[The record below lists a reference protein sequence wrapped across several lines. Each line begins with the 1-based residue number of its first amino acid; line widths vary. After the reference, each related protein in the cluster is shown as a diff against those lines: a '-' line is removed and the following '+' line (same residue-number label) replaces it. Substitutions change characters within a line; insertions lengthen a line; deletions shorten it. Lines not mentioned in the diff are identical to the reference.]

1 MSTAKEAKECYI
13 STLADLTFNSKPL
26 INVLTMLAEE
36 NIAHAPVIVEAIESH
51 LIKGPVDVKLPAL
64 YLIDCIIKNIGGT
77 YKTLLSQNIVSI
89 FCHVFQVVNEKTRG
103 EMFKLRQTWNEELQ
117 KSKLCELDVKV
128 KQLDPAWPIVM
139 SQLTNNIHLN
149 PKFLH
154 NSAIPKKSPPI
165 TIPSQTQMSIIT
177 NRDLDTIEMQK
188 NFIIKQ
194 KQLLELERMKLELE
208 LLQQQVKLQQQQQ
221 QPTVEGAPTQATSA
235 SDETPKLSKSQNI
248 LLKPEVAKQLANTT
262 AATIAKGKSSSTS
275 TAAGHKSHE
284 PMVSVVTNITPRIAP
299 VNSALL
305 AAATSRPIR
314 DPRLLRHQ
322 SNTANSA
329 TNSTSTTMSN
339 LPLTVNTNVLLESKI
354 SNSNNSTTTAETF
367 SSNNKSLSSKV
378 SVREHHRT
386 TEPRLV
392 KDNNVVVQHQS
403 NANSTS
409 TRSNK
414 QLSQSPSKKSSTV
427 GLKQSFASSDSP
439 SPTKTSKSNR
449 AGSKSSSFSSGSSC
463 GGSSTSLLDSPS
475 KKSISGSSKGVESKA
490 ARSLVVSSLKH
501 KKKEISSSS
510 GSNLP
515 VRSEKK
521 KVSVKRFSSDK
532 IEKESKPSS
541 STVKRDNSPT
551 SLFKE
556 VKGSKSRN
564 YIRRNR
570 QTSLSPEPVSMDV
583 DLRANTVPP
592 EKQPRLQVDIVEE
605 KVNLGSTAD
614 LTTPGMDVDLRQLPA
629 IISKKRSSTESSE
642 ATSAKKSKME
652 VFDELFGNEDTD
664 LRQLPTVVV
673 SSPKIQDRPPTP
685 PPPIISSKS
694 KNDLEDSPDVK
705 IVSPKS
711 SNLDLV
717 REKLANATI
726 RNKMNSSKF
735 TIAGEQRKSLKLRPH
750 QSNEDIDLRTNPED
764 SFNKIIISPAD
775 EQCIKTGNMT
785 KEQETALMNKI
796 LAQIESQKLK
806 EAKRTEE
813 NTGNI
818 SLQPISDDELE
829 ADFSGSSDEDTTS
842 FRSNFYSDKDERV
855 PPPAPHI
862 NSGDNFGIFP
872 RSTIDVRRN
881 VWRGG
886 RPRRG
891 TMPGRGMRMMRPP
904 GPPENWM
911 RPNGPWRPMVSGF
924 GKPPPAFNPESMDID
939 NVKTSIDM
947 FDQNSNQ
954 GMPPTQEMPE
964 IMIVD
969 CANQDNIK
977 CIVIDNESRDIRYYD
992 DTAVVF
998 MNCTDPR
1005 EISFQNG
1012 SRKVFFGEK
1021 DVTILSFNE
1030 PYKDVSI
1037 NGSVHR
1043 VKLGGPSRELHIDD
1057 RWYECFIGG
1066 PGIRIEL
1073 DGEFT
1078 LVKIEG
1084 PPPQVKIGQIKRTDL
1099 VAGKIN
1105 LIVDAKTVVPVFLDG
1120 KLQKFDM
1127 NGQTHTL
1134 KFINSLQMAL
1144 IDDIPFDIEFGGLPK
1159 PIILHDKKYYIRF
1172 SVLPRGVKPGHV
1184 SIQGMDDI
1192 TLPVDQN
1199 EPALPV
1205 FSKRSSQ
1212 KGGANSPDR
1221 NSNSPL
1227 SIQNLLQQQNLS
1239 SNLETLSSLMA
1250 SSLMPS
1256 QSSSNLNTSG
1266 YQVEND
1272 VLMDSSSQNPQE
1284 LPSASIPPT
1293 TTNVLPSSLNINDLF
1308 QKLVATGIVTT
1319 AQDNQPMLITPQSN
1333 TSVAP
1338 AMLRSSAIQKK
1349 EPLPNIK
1356 PVAFGKPETLKMRQ
1370 PALIT
1375 TLYSGMQC
1383 SSCGMR
1389 FPPEHSMQYSQH
1401 LDWHFRQNRK
1411 GKKNIRKASSRRWYY
1426 SLSDWKNYEE
1436 IEDLEEREKSYFEN
1450 QQQAQAEGAPDE
1462 AEEEI
1467 EIPSVPADPTV
1478 QDARCEVCQ
1487 DRFDQFYNEEK
1498 EEWHLRMAIRVDGKD
1513 YHPVC
1518 YEDYQSSMMDSTYEE
1533 VSILKDSDKV
1543 EDVIPGLE
1551 VPTDDIQKDQ
1561 ESLDATEIV
1570 IDDDEAEQVETI
1582 SKDRGEE
1589 QEEFETAFPKIDEEE
1604 EGEDDDVII
1613 NEVVPE
1619 KIDLVDDDKYE
1630 EIASQEPTD
1639 IVVKEEPV
1647 DDGFVDVEGG
1657 VIKTKNITD
1666 VKIKTEPIDPDD
1678 ELQITGEEQLE
1689 DMKMQE
1695 APHTEV
1701 VTFIDGNVEFD
1712 SSVPPTSSI
1721 SGKIKINITKP
1732 LPVIAPKENN
1742 NKELNSEVEKTAESI
1757 DPSQPLPPGEEPIQ
1771 LNLKPALQ
1779 GIKLRKLPLT
1789 KKGTELTGLCSIM

>member
-64 YLIDCIIKNIGGT
+64 YLIDCIIKNIGGV
-77 YKTLLSQNIVSI
+77 YKSLLSQNIVSI

-103 EMFKLRQTWNEELQ
+103 EMFKLRQTWNEELA
-117 KSKLCELDVKV
+117 KSKLCDLDVKV

-139 SQLTNNIHLN
+139 PQLTNNIHLN

-165 TIPSQTQMSIIT
+165 TIPSQTQMTSLIA

-188 NFIIKQ
+188 NFIMKQ
-194 KQLLELERMKLELE
+194 KQLLELERMKLELDDRNAKE
-208 LLQQQVKLQQQQQ
+208 FYYETEAITRVGKNEIRIGAATAAIPEDTTKL
-221 QPTVEGAPTQATSA
+221 
-235 SDETPKLSKSQNI
+235 PKTQNI
-248 LLKPEVAKQLANTT
+248 LLKPEVAKQLANSAPATITKTKSASASGILGQKLQGDQT
-262 AATIAKGKSSSTS
+262 AAMTTSS
-275 TAAGHKSHE
+275 
-284 PMVSVVTNITPRIAP
+284 TPRIAP

-322 SNTANSA
+322 RNA
-329 TNSTSTTMSN
+329 TGSTTTSTTTSTNMST
-339 LPLTVNTNVLLESKI
+339 TVNTNVLLESKI
-354 SNSNNSTTTAETF
+354 SNSNTTAANAESIST
-367 SSNNKSLSSKV
+367 NNKNFSSKV

-392 KDNNVVVQHQS
+392 ANKDSSIIAPHQ
-403 NANSTS
+403 ANSNS
-409 TRSNK
+409 ISSRSNK
-414 QLSQSPSKKSSTV
+414 LSQSPSKRSSIAASKLSPV
-427 GLKQSFASSDSP
+427 SSDSSP
-439 SPTKTSKSNR
+439 SSMKTLKANR
-449 AGSKSSSFSSGSSC
+449 VSSKSSSSLSSGSSG

-475 KKSISGSSKGVESKA
+475 KKANGG
-490 ARSLVVSSLKH
+490 
-501 KKKEISSSS
+501 
-510 GSNLP
+510 
-515 VRSEKK
+515 
-521 KVSVKRFSSDK
+521 SDK
-532 IEKESKPSS
+532 ETKSTPSP
-541 STVKRDNSPT
+541 VKQDSSPT
-551 SLFKE
+551 SVFKE

-570 QTSLSPEPVSMDV
+570 QPSLSPELVSMDV
-583 DLRANTVPP
+583 DLRSSAAPP
-592 EKQPRLQVDIVEE
+592 EKQPRLQPDTAEE
-605 KVNLGSTAD
+605 KVNLGSATD
-614 LTTPGMDVDLRQLPA
+614 LTTPSMDVDLRQLPA
-629 IISKKRSSTESSE
+629 IIGKKRPSTESSE
-642 ATSAKKSKME
+642 SISVKKSKME

-664 LRQLPTVVV
+664 LRQLPGAM
-673 SSPKIQDRPPTP
+673 SSPKVQDRPPTP

-694 KNDLEDSPDVK
+694 KSDLDDSNDVK
-705 IVSPKS
+705 IISPKS

-726 RNKMNSSKF
+726 RNKLNSKF
-735 TIAGEQRKSLKLRPH
+735 SMTGEQRKSLLRTKLQP
-750 QSNEDIDLRTNPED
+750 SNEDVDLRTNLDD
-764 SFNKIIISPAD
+764 SFNKILISPAD
-775 EQCIKTGNMT
+775 EQCIRAGNMT

-813 NTGNI
+813 STGNI

-829 ADFSGSSDEDTTS
+829 ADFSGSSDEETAA
-842 FRSNFYSDKDERV
+842 FRSNVYADKDERV

-862 NSGDNFGIFP
+862 KVNDNFGSFP
-872 RSTIDVRRN
+872 RNNMDMRRGM
-881 VWRGG
+881 WRGN

-891 TMPGRGMRMMRPP
+891 IIPGRGMRMMRPP
-904 GPPENWM
+904 GPPENWI
-911 RPNGPWRPMVSGF
+911 RPNWRPMAPGF
-924 GKPPPAFNPESMDID
+924 GKHPPVFNPEVLDID
-939 NVKTSIDM
+939 NVNNSNVDM
-947 FDQNSNQ
+947 YDQNSNQ
-954 GMPPTQEMPE
+954 GMSSMQETPE

-969 CANQDNIK
+969 CANQDNVK
-977 CIVIDNESRDIRYYD
+977 SIVIDNESRDIRYYN

-998 MNCTDPR
+998 MSSSDPR

-1012 SRKVFFGEK
+1012 SRKVFFGEN
-1021 DVTILSFNE
+1021 DVTIVSFNE
-1030 PYKDVSI
+1030 PYKDVNV
-1037 NGSVHR
+1037 NGIPHK
-1043 VKLGGPSRELHIDD
+1043 VKLGGPSRELHVDD
-1057 RWYECFIGG
+1057 KWYECFIGG

-1078 LVKIEG
+1078 MVKIEG
-1084 PPPQVKIGQIKRTDL
+1084 PPPQVKIGQTKRTDL

-1105 LIVDAKTVVPVFLDG
+1105 LIVDAKTMIPVFLDA
-1120 KLQKFDM
+1120 KLQTFDI

-1134 KFINSLQMAL
+1134 KFVNSLQMAL
-1144 IDDIPFDIEFGGLPK
+1144 IDDTPFDIEFGGLPK
-1159 PIILHDKKYYIRF
+1159 PIVLHDKKYYIRF
-1172 SVLPRGVKPGHV
+1172 SVLPRGIKPGQV
-1184 SIQGMDDI
+1184 NIQDMESI
-1192 TLPVDQN
+1192 TLSVDPTEPV
-1199 EPALPV
+1199 LPV
-1205 FSKRSSQ
+1205 INKRSLQ
-1212 KGGANSPDR
+1212 KGGPNSPDR

-1239 SNLETLSSLMA
+1239 SNLDTLSSLMA

-1256 QSSSNLNTSG
+1256 QSSSGLNSSS

-1272 VLMDSSSQNPQE
+1272 VFVESSSQNAPE
-1284 LPSASIPPT
+1284 IPATTAALTSTNILPP
-1293 TTNVLPSSLNINDLF
+1293 SLNINELF

-1319 AQDNQPMLITPQSN
+1319 MQENQPSL
-1333 TSVAP
+1333 
-1338 AMLRSSAIQKK
+1338 KK
-1349 EPLPNIK
+1349 ESLPQIK
-1356 PVAFGKPETLKMRQ
+1356 PVMFAKPETLKVRQ
-1370 PALIT
+1370 SALIM

-1411 GKKNIRKASSRRWYY
+1411 GKRNIRKASSRRWYY

-1450 QQQAQAEGAPDE
+1450 QQQSQAEGAPDE

-1498 EEWHLRMAIRVDGKD
+1498 EEWHLRMAIRIDGKN

-1518 YEDYQSSMMDSTYEE
+1518 YEDYQASLMDTTYDE
-1533 VSILKDSDKV
+1533 IQKDSDKID
-1543 EDVIPGLE
+1543 EIIPGLE
-1551 VPTDDIQKDQ
+1551 VASDDINKDVDSS
-1561 ESLDATEIV
+1561 EPTEIV
-1570 IDDDEAEQVETI
+1570 IDDDESEQTDAIDRVEDED
-1582 SKDRGEE
+1582 SKS
-1589 QEEFETAFPKIDEEE
+1589 QEVFPKMEEE
-1604 EGEDDDVII
+1604 DEDGEDDDVII

-1630 EIASQEPTD
+1630 DMQPHEPTS

-1657 VIKTKNITD
+1657 VIKAKSITDVKIKTEPIDPGWITD

-1678 ELQITGEEQLE
+1678 ELQITGEEQL
-1689 DMKMQE
+1689 DSMKSHKQE
-1695 APHTEV
+1695 AHHTEV

-1712 SSVPPTSSI
+1712 SSVPPTGGI

-1732 LPVIAPKENN
+1732 LPVIAPKENT
-1742 NKELNSEVEKTAESI
+1742 NKELSSELEKTAESI

-1779 GIKLRKLPLT
+1779 GVKLKKIPPV